1 MKSRFALL
9 FAGIFFLLSGLF
21 FPGCGDE
28 EEVTPPEPPPA
39 KVVAP
44 PEEQD
49 LETHREALEKQKAEQ
64 KLKERSK
71 ERESL

>member
-9 FAGIFFLLSGLF
+9 FAGIFLLSGLF

-39 KVVAP
+39 KVVVP
-44 PEEQD
+44 PEGLD
-49 LETHREALEKQKAEQ
+49 LETHREAVEKQKAEQ
-64 KLKERSK
+64 ELKERSK
-71 ERESL
+71 ERETL